1 MRTNQYINILLENG
15 IHFNTISKMNRNQIK
30 VLAERFETKEAVQT
44 VQQTGYKTTITPGS
58 QANLNVPSGA
68 DISVDPNK
76 GITMMSKDKP
86 VGTGEIPEGEVKEK
100 FESKAQQGLFYAKCG
115 DGKTKEQK
123 KWCKMKDEFE
133 KFTSKKDYKKMPEKL
148 HPEKTVKYKK
158 KKTNENFEKFLEDR
172 IVNMLD
178 EYINPSMTKSD
189 LLKTLNEKKESMVL
203 RRPKKMS
210 MFSDEEGIEMKK
222 PIGKITSLGM
232 MENSTKEKE
241 APTKPGIKNPP
252 KRKNPFK
259 DPNPG
264 VKENPKA
271 EKEKQKSE
279 FMSAIMQVLSL

>member
-1 MRTNQYINILLENG
+1 MG
-15 IHFNTISKMNRNQIK
+15 
-30 VLAERFETKEAVQT
+30 
-44 VQQTGYKTTITPGS
+44 
-58 QANLNVPSGA
+58 
-68 DISVDPNK
+68 
-76 GITMMSKDKP
+76 
-86 VGTGEIPEGEVKEK
+86 EK
-100 FESKAQQGLFYAKCG
+100 FESKSQQRLFYAKCG

-133 KFTSKKDYKKMPEKL
+133 ASTSKKDYKEMPQKL
-148 HPEKTVKYKK
+148 HPEKTVKYK

-189 LLKTLNEKKESMVL
+189 FLKTLNEKKESMIL
-203 RRPKKMS
+203 KRPKKMS

-232 MENSTKEKE
+232 TENSTKEKE

-279 FMSAIMQVLSL
+279 FMSAIMQVLSV

>member
-1 MRTNQYINILLENG
+1 MKTKEYINVLLENG
-15 IHFNTISKMNRNQIK
+15 IHFNTISKMNKNQIK
-30 VLAERFETKEAVQT
+30 VLAERFETKEDWQKNVSQEVTYTTPISSVSGGKGVQVPPPT
-44 VQQTGYKTTITPGS
+44 DPSKKTMVSVTGGNLKVT
-58 QANLNVPSGA
+58 QA
-68 DISVDPNK
+68 
-76 GITMMSKDKP
+76 
-86 VGTGEIPEGEVKEK
+86 EGEMTEK
-100 FESKAQQGLFYAKCG
+100 FESKAQQKLFYAKCG

-133 KFTSKKDYKKMPEKL
+133 ASTSKKDYKKMPEKL

-158 KKTNENFEKFLEDR
+158 KTNENFEKFLEDK

-178 EYINPSMTKSD
+178 EYINPSMTKGD
-189 LLKTLNEKKESMVL
+189 FLKTLNEKKESMIL
-203 RRPKKMS
+203 KRPKKMS

-232 MENSTKEKE
+232 TENSTKEKQ

-271 EKEKQKSE
+271 DKEKQKSE
-279 FMSAIMQVLSL
+279 FMSAIMQVLSV